1 MKQFINKIK
10 KIVSDVDICEQC
22 IIKLFLD
29 VNNINYNNSRFF
41 VSYFLNIDNAK
52 YDKIKSVFESMKI
65 KPSISNLIEIFELL
79 IPDDDKKNNGIVYT
93 PDSIKQ
99 CIIHYVLGSNP
110 IGKICDPSCGCGSFL
125 ISCAIYLNKTFKL
138 SYTEIFEKYI
148 YGMDISEKSIIK
160 AQILYRF
167 IILLNHENDN
177 QLKCN
182 LKVCDSLDKNN
193 KFLKNIKFD
202 YIVGN
207 PPYVRSKNID
217 EYMKNN
223 LKNWK
228 SSSSGNVDLYIPFFE
243 LGLNLLKDNGI
254 LGYITPN
261 TYLQS
266 INGRSLRNYLL
277 ASNYHIK
284 VLDYKDNKIFKKAT
298 NYTAVTIISKKSS
311 QFEISYLSIND
322 IEKIDDS
329 ASVIYNNNNFKFNQP
344 WKMCNNDYLSMIK
357 IINKMENKLGNYKI
371 KNGLATLKND
381 IYFFTPC
388 SEDKK
393 YYYRIY
399 NNKHYKIEKEL
410 CINVAK
416 PNIIKNEIDLEQK
429 IEKAIFP
436 YFYKNHQYHIIDEK
450 VIQNNYPEAYKFL
463 VAVKDILLR
472 RDKGKGNYAAWYAYG
487 RTQGLNNQGKKILL
501 PYIADKPT
509 AILSKDENM
518 LFYCGYAVFANTD
531 KELLILKKILTS
543 DVFWNYIQNTSKSYS
558 KGYKALAKNYIKDFG
573 IPEFNEAD
581 EKFLL
586 NTSNKNKINEFLYSK
601 YSA

>member
-1 MKQFINKIK
+1 MKQFISKIK
-10 KIVSDVDICEQC
+10 KITNNIDLCEQC

-29 VNNINYNNSRFF
+29 INRINYRNSSFF
-41 VSYFLNIDNAK
+41 ISYFSNIDNIK
-52 YDKIKSVFESMKI
+52 YDKIKSILVSLKI
-65 KPSISNLIEIFELL
+65 EPSISNLIEIFELL
-79 IPDDDKKNNGIVYT
+79 IPDNDKKNNGVVYT

-99 CIIHYVLGSNP
+99 CIIHYVLGNNP

-138 SYTEIFEKYI
+138 SYKEIFDKYI
-148 YGMDISEKSIIK
+148 YGMDISERSIIK

-167 IILLNHENDN
+167 VMLLNHENDN
-177 QLKCN
+177 QLKYN

-193 KFLKNIKFD
+193 KFFKNIKFD

-217 EYMKNN
+217 EDIKKN
-223 LKNWK
+223 LKNWET
-228 SSSSGNVDLYIPFFE
+228 SSTGNVDLYIPFFE
-243 LGLNLLKDNGI
+243 LGLNLLKDAGI

-266 INGRSLRNYLL
+266 VNGRSLRNYLL
-277 ASNYHIK
+277 NSNYHIK
-284 VLDYKDNKIFKKAT
+284 IIDYKDNKIFKKVT
-298 NYTAVTIISKKSS
+298 NYTAITIISKMSS
-311 QFEISYLSIND
+311 QFQISYLPIKD

-329 ASVIYNNNNFKFNQP
+329 TSVIYNNNDFNLNQP

-357 IINKMENKLGNYKI
+357 TINKMENKLGMYKI

-381 IYFFTPC
+381 IYFFTPNF
-388 SEDKK
+388 EDKK

-399 NNKHYKIEKEL
+399 NNKQYKIEKEL

-416 PNIIKNEIDLEQK
+416 PNIMKNEIDLEQK

-436 YFYKNHQYHIIDEK
+436 YLYKDKQYRIIDEK
-450 VIQNNYPEAYKFL
+450 VLKKKYPEAYKFL
-463 VAVKDILLR
+463 VSVKDILLC
-472 RDKGKGNYAAWYAYG
+472 RDKGKGNYAVWYAYG

-501 PYIADKPT
+501 PYIADKPI
-509 AILSKDENM
+509 AILSNDENT
-518 LFYCGYAVFANTD
+518 LFYCGYAIFANTD
-531 KELLILKKILTS
+531 QELLILKKILTS
-543 DVFWNYIQNTSKSYS
+543 DIFWNYIKNTSKSYS
-558 KGYKALAKNYIKDFG
+558 KGYRALAKNYIKDFG
-573 IPEFNEAD
+573 IPTFNKAD

-586 NTSNKNKINEFLYSK
+586 TTSNKNKINEFLYSK
-601 YSA
+601 YYA